1 MSTGVSDVPE
11 EHLQT
16 AEQDGPNQATLP
28 DPIERNQT
36 KAVLQYL
43 KHKFCHFKSYFFFLK
58 EVQTIISAS
67 LKLCAEIYFSMF
79 QVCISCV

>member
-1 MSTGVSDVPE
+1 MSTGVSGAPE

-16 AEQDGPNQATLP
+16 AEQDGLNQATLP

-43 KHKFCHFKSYFFFLK
+43 KHKFC
-58 EVQTIISAS
+58 
-67 LKLCAEIYFSMF
+67 
-79 QVCISCV
+79 